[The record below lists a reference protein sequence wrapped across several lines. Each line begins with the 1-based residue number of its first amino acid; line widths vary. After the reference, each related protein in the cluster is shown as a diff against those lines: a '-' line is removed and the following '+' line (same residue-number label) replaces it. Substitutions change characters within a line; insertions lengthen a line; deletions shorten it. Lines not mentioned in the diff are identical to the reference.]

1 MNGPPYFCSIYQE
14 IFMGNY
20 IIRKVLTLIPMML
33 VISFLIYLGMELMP
47 GDAIDFLI
55 PPDALST
62 MSPEQLNAMRE
73 ALGLNDPFFLRYLKW
88 LAGMLHGDFG
98 YSLQSGVP
106 VITLMKNHLPA
117 TIELTFTALVMSSVF
132 GILLGVICALKKG
145 TLLDQILSVLGM
157 IGVAV
162 PQFLLGLI
170 FIDAFALHMGVLPVG
185 GRMAYAGQSF
195 LQRLPNLVMPATVLG
210 FSLTAG
216 VMRYGRSSML
226 DSMGHD
232 YMKTARSKGLPEW
245 RVNLLHGL
253 RAAMTPVVVL
263 VGFRLPMLIGGA
275 VVVEEVFQ
283 WPGIGGLFVSAVRSQ
298 NTPLVMIIGFFS
310 VLMVLVASII
320 VDIITAMLDPRI
332 KLS

>member
-170 FIDAFALHMGVLPVG
+170 FIDAFALHIGILPVG

>member
-1 MNGPPYFCSIYQE
+1 
-14 IFMGNY
+14 
-20 IIRKVLTLIPMML
+20 ML

-145 TLLDQILSVLGM
+145 TLLDQILSVFGM

-170 FIDAFALHMGVLPVG
+170 FIDAFALHMGILPVG

-195 LQRLPNLVMPATVLG
+195 LQRLPNLIMPATVLG

-226 DSMGHD
+226 DSMGHN